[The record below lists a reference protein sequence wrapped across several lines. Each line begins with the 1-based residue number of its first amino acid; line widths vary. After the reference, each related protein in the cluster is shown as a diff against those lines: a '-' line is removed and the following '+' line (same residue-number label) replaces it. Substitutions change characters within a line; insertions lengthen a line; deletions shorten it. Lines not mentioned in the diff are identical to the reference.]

1 MTEENRILNSSF
13 ISIQQESQLV
23 IQENSRLYVELNNLK
38 QQIELLKSQTSSQ
51 TSFSEA
57 EATRLRVEL
66 TQTTSNLTAIERR
79 LREVQLE
86 LSQSKASEVQA
97 KNDRESLRV
106 AFTKQ
111 VSELETKI
119 SIMSGTS
126 AGASTEI
133 SSLRR
138 QYEEQ
143 KSSNIHLQS
152 EIGKLQQLLS
162 EAEKRLIEY
171 QAGLEGVRESITITF
186 NEERNH
192 MASVL
197 EQKNS

>member
-1 MTEENRILNSSF
+1 MTEENKILNSSF

-51 TSFSEA
+51 TSSSEA
-57 EATRLRVEL
+57 ESTRLRVEL
-66 TQTTSNLTAIERR
+66 TQTASNLTAIERR

-111 VSELETKI
+111 VSELETRI

-171 QAGLEGVRESITITF
+171 QSGLEGVRESITITF

-192 MASVL
+192 MANVL

>member
-1 MTEENRILNSSF
+1 MTEENRVLNSSF

-171 QAGLEGVRESITITF
+171 QSGLEGVKESITITF

-192 MASVL
+192 MANVL